1 MPEVSEVLGDGPL
14 GDKCLLPVG
23 SDTGNL
29 LPVVSGDPGILTGD
43 FKGKH
48 VFSLVTG
55 TEDCLIITLSLITA
69 VSLVTLLAFPIF
81 FLSLSIGF

>member
-1 MPEVSEVLGDGPL
+1 MSELL
-14 GDKCLLPVG
+14 GDKRLLPVG

-29 LPVVSGDPGILTGD
+29 LPVVKLPVVSGHPGILTGD
-43 FKGKH
+43 FKGKY

-55 TEDCLIITLSLITA
+55 TEDCLTITLSLITA